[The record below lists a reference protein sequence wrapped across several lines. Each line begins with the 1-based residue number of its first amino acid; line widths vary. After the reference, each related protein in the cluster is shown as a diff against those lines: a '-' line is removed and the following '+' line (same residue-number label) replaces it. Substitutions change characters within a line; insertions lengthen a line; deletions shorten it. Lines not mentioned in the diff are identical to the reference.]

1 MTMTDSSTGSSP
13 KGKPFTG
20 RTVLFWLFG
29 FFAVIFA
36 ANGVFIWLALGT
48 FPGVVVES
56 SYHAGQV
63 YNEEI
68 AVARAQADRGWK
80 VAAKLE
86 RSSDGTA
93 SIRVDAR
100 DKVGAPLT
108 GLSFVAELKHPIHEG
123 QDVEIVMTE
132 GESGIYTGNAGGLMA
147 GNWNLVLEAESAN
160 ERLFRSENR
169 LFLSE

>member
-1 MTMTDSSTGSSP
+1 MAMTHSGNGSSP

-20 RTVLFWLFG
+20 WTVLFWLLG

-63 YNEEI
+63 YNQEI
-68 AVARAQADRGWK
+68 AVARAQAERAWD
-80 VAAKLE
+80 VEAKLE
-86 RSSDGTA
+86 RAHDGTA
-93 SIRVDAR
+93 SIKVEAR
-100 DKVGAPLT
+100 DKLGAPLT
-108 GLSFVAELKHPIHEG
+108 GLSFVALLKHPIHEG
-123 QDVEIVMTE
+123 QDVEIDMTE
-132 GESGIYTGNAGGLMA
+132 GESGVYTGNAGGLSA

-169 LFLSE
+169 LFLGE